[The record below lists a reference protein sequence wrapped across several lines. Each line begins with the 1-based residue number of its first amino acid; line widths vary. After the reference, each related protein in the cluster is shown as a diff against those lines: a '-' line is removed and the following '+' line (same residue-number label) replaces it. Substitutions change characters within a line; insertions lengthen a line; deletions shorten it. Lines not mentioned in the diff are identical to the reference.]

1 MNQNQAQMSA
11 SSRLQEKKI
20 EILERE
26 LKSLKQSK
34 DHGKS
39 NEYDLMN
46 QNIAQLIKMN
56 EQI

>member
-1 MNQNQAQMSA
+1 MSA